1 MIYYYYII
9 GNKAEELP
17 EGIFPINGITIKKY
31 KWSEPSIIAKYKY
44 GTYHKGSFR
53 GGSDIDLKL
62 IRCKDNI
69 VIKSKLQV

>member
-1 MIYYYYII
+1 M
-9 GNKAEELP
+9 
-17 EGIFPINGITIKKY
+17 IKKY

-44 GTYHKGSFR
+44 GTYHKGSFC

-69 VIKSKLQV
+69 VITSKPQG